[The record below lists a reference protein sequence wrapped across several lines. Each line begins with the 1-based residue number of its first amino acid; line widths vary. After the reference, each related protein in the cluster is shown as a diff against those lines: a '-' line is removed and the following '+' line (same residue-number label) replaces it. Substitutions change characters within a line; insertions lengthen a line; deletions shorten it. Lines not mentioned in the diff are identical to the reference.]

1 MVYRSDYLI
10 SEETYYGFLSFLE
23 VFITNVCSDS
33 ESWRYWYADKVHFRQ
48 VGTLT
53 SEQVSHVC
61 LTFSLT
67 IAEGINSFFAH
78 SLIKITCI

>member
-33 ESWRYWYADKVHFRQ
+33 ESWRYRNTNMVHLGKVS
-48 VGTLT
+48 TLAT
-53 SEQVSHVC
+53 EY
-61 LTFSLT
+61 LT
-67 IAEGINSFFAH
+67 H
-78 SLIKITCI
+78 